1 MPTSLD
7 RRTFVKLGLAAATT
21 TAASIVSAEARAAES
36 LLVFFDGRYSDSR
49 RFAESFASSGVERFD
64 TASDVAQ
71 LWYSRLRSQ
80 AQTRPLRMTGL
91 TAHSD
96 LFVLERC
103 AADARMKL
111 RFEAFHD
118 CRGAETV
125 THWLNQGDERSA
137 FALVTAGNDWPAVLA
152 HSVLEDA
159 GLQRQSPLRLTT
171 TIARAADHPGTLVSW
186 LIA

>member
-7 RRTFVKLGLAAATT
+7 RRTFVKLGLAVA
-21 TAASIVSAEARAAES
+21 TAASIASAEARAAES
-36 LLVFFDGRYSDSR
+36 LLVFFDGRYSDSL
-49 RFAESFASSGVERFD
+49 RFAESLASPGVERFD

-118 CRGAETV
+118 CRGTSMV
-125 THWLNQGDERSA
+125 THWLNKGDDTS
-137 FALVTAGNDWPAVLA
+137 ALVLTNAGTDWPALLG
-152 HSVLEDA
+152 HSILEDT
-159 GLQRQSPLRLTT
+159 GLQRLSPLRLTT
-171 TIARAADHPGTLVSW
+171 GGARASDHPGTLVSW

>member
-21 TAASIVSAEARAAES
+21 AGIASAEARATES

-49 RFAESFASSGVERFD
+49 RFAESFASLGVERFD
-64 TASDVAQ
+64 TASDMAQ
-71 LWYSRLRSQ
+71 LWYSQLRSQ
-80 AQTRPLRMTGL
+80 VQARPLRMTGL

-118 CRGAETV
+118 CRGAATV
-125 THWLNQGDERSA
+125 THWLNRGDDTS
-137 FALVTAGNDWPAVLA
+137 ALVLTNAGTEWPAVLG
-152 HSVLEDA
+152 HSILEDA
-159 GLQRQSPLRLTT
+159 GLQRLPPLRLTT
-171 TIARAADHPGTLVSW
+171 GGVRASDHPGTLVSW

>member
-1 MPTSLD
+1 MPISLD

-21 TAASIVSAEARAAES
+21 ASIASAKVGAGA

-64 TASDVAQ
+64 TASDVGQ
-71 LWYSRLRSQ
+71 LWYSRLSSQ

-118 CRGAETV
+118 CRGAATI
-125 THWLNQGDERSA
+125 THWLNKGDERSA
-137 FALVTAGNDWPAVLA
+137 LALTTAGNDWPAVLS
-152 HSVLEDA
+152 HSILEDV
-159 GLQRQSPLRLTT
+159 GLERSSPLRLTT
-171 TIARAADHPGTLVSW
+171 TTVRASDHPGTLVSW
-186 LIA
+186 LID

>member
-7 RRTFVKLGLAAATT
+7 RRTFVKLGLATAATVNI
-21 TAASIVSAEARAAES
+21 ASAEARADEP
-36 LLVFFDGRYSDSR
+36 LLVFCDGRYSDSR
-49 RFAESFASSGVERFD
+49 RFAESFVSPGVERFD
-64 TASDVAQ
+64 TASDVAH
-71 LWYSRLRSQ
+71 LWYSQLSSRAQNRSV
-80 AQTRPLRMTGL
+80 RMTGL
-91 TAHSD
+91 TTHSD

-118 CRGAETV
+118 CRGASTV
-125 THWLNQGDERSA
+125 THLLNRGDDRSA
-137 FALVTAGNDWPAVLA
+137 FALTTAGNDWPAVLA

-159 GLQRQSPLRLTT
+159 GLQRTSPLRLTT
-171 TIARAADHPGTLVSW
+171 AVARASDHPGTLVSW

>member
-1 MPTSLD
+1 MPISLD

-21 TAASIVSAEARAAES
+21 ASVASAKVGAGA

-71 LWYSRLRSQ
+71 LWYSRLSSQ
-80 AQTRPLRMTGL
+80 AQNRPLRMTGL

-96 LFVLERC
+96 LSVLERC

-118 CRGAETV
+118 CRGAATI
-125 THWLNQGDERSA
+125 THWLRNGDDTS
-137 FALVTAGNDWPAVLA
+137 ALVLTNAGTDWPALLG
-152 HSVLEDA
+152 HSILEDA
-159 GLQRQSPLRLTT
+159 GLQRLSPLRLATGG
-171 TIARAADHPGTLVSW
+171 ARASDHPGTLVSW